1 MIKRILYFGNP
12 AYLRRQDKQLKVL
25 QPKEKKEL
33 ASIPIEDIGVV
44 VLDHPQI
51 TMSQA
56 LLSALIDANVAV
68 ISCNEKHHPV
78 GLFMPLAGNSLQSE
92 RFKVQ
97 IDASEPLKKQLWAQ
111 TVAVK
116 VENQAKLLERLDKD
130 AKRLFALVPQVKSG
144 DSDNIEGRAARVY
157 WQLLLGEDDFVRE
170 RFGKAPN
177 SQLNYCYAILRAA
190 VARALVSSG
199 LLPTF
204 GIFHRNKYNAYCLA
218 DDIMEPYRPFCDEV
232 VLPMYY
238 KGEFNSEELN
248 TEQKAKLLSVLTVDV
263 EIGGKKSPLL
273 VAISRTTN
281 SLYECFAGDRRKILY
296 PDFYESRSL
305 KSIS

>member
-1 MIKRILYFGNP
+1 MIKRTLYFGNP

-33 ASIPIEDIGVV
+33 ASIPIEDIGML
-44 VLDHPQI
+44 VLDHPQV
-51 TMSQA
+51 TLSQA
-56 LLSALIDANVAV
+56 LLSELIASNVAV
-68 ISCNEKHHPV
+68 LSCNEKHHPV
-78 GLFMPLAGNSLQSE
+78 GLFLPLAGNSLQTE
-92 RFKVQ
+92 RFRVQ
-97 IDASEPLKKQLWAQ
+97 VAASEPLKKQLWSQ
-111 TVAVK
+111 TVAAK
-116 VENQAKLLERLDKD
+116 VENQAKLLERLGKD
-130 AKRLFALVPQVKSG
+130 AKRLFALVPQIKSG
-144 DSDNIEGRAARVY
+144 DSENVEARAARVY
-157 WQLLLGEDDFVRE
+157 WQILLGEDDFVRE

-177 SQLNYCYAILRAA
+177 PQLNYCYAILRAA

-199 LLPTF
+199 LFPTF

-238 KGEFNSEELN
+238 KGKFVEDELN
-248 TEQKAKLLSVLTVDV
+248 TDQKAKLLSVLTTDV
-263 EIGGKKSPLL
+263 EIAGKKSPLM

-281 SLYECFAGDRRKILY
+281 SLFECFDGERRKILY

>member
-1 MIKRILYFGNP
+1 MIKRTLYFGNP
-12 AYLRRQDKQLKVL
+12 AYLRRQDQQLKVL
-25 QPKEKKEL
+25 QPQEKKEL
-33 ASIPIEDIGVV
+33 ASIPIEDIGVM
-44 VLDHPQI
+44 VLDHPQV

-56 LLSALIDANVAV
+56 LLSTLIDANVAV

-78 GLFMPLAGNSLQSE
+78 GLFLPLAGNSLQSE

-111 TVAVK
+111 TVGAK
-116 VENQAKLLERLDKD
+116 VENQAKLLERLGKD
-130 AKRLFALVPQVKSG
+130 AKRLFALLPQIKSG
-144 DSDNIEGRAARVY
+144 DSENVEARAARVY
-157 WQLLLGEDDFVRE
+157 WQVLLGEDDFVRE

-177 SQLNYCYAILRAA
+177 PQLNYCYAILRAA

-199 LLPTF
+199 LLPTL

-232 VLPMYY
+232 VLSMYY
-238 KGEFNSEELN
+238 KGEFVSDELN
-248 TEQKAKLLSVLTVDV
+248 TEQKAKLLSLLTADV
-263 EIGGKKSPLL
+263 VIGGKKSPLQ

-296 PDFYESRSL
+296 PDFYESRGT